1 MPQWVVCLRGLSFGA
16 LAVRLILAMLVG
28 GLLGMERIRKHRPA
42 GIRTYMLVCLGAAM
56 TMILGQYQE
65 QMMATVWKEAVLA
78 SGARLDPS
86 RYSAQVISGIG
97 FLGAGTV
104 LVTGKQEVKGLTTA
118 AGLWAA
124 ACIGIGIGA
133 GFYECA
139 VLAVLLVYLC
149 NVVLPRLES
158 VIVENARNMNITIEF
173 DSLEHVKQ
181 ILVCLKDWSSQIYEI
196 ELDPEGRGAYP
207 YHRADISLRLKQR
220 KSHARLILSVS
231 ELPCVRNVN
240 EI

>member
-1 MPQWVVCLRGLSFGA
+1 MPEWVVCLRGLSFGA

-124 ACIGIGIGA
+124 GCIGIGIGA

-139 VLAVLLVYLC
+139 VRQRGSGGAAGVFVQCCASQAGIRYRGKC
-149 NVVLPRLES
+149 PEYEYYDRIRFFGTCKADSGVSQRLE
-158 VIVENARNMNITIEF
+158 F
-173 DSLEHVKQ
+173 PDL
-181 ILVCLKDWSSQIYEI
+181 
-196 ELDPEGRGAYP
+196 
-207 YHRADISLRLKQR
+207 
-220 KSHARLILSVS
+220 
-231 ELPCVRNVN
+231 
-240 EI
+240 